1 MDIVPEIVDA
11 LQEVLNEKADIL
23 GRESGFIK
31 RQRKLSGGGFAQTLV
46 FTWLS
51 NPDATVEELS
61 QTAATLGISIS
72 AQGIDQ
78 RFTPSGADFMH
89 QVLKEAVSM
98 VIAQEPVAIPILQR
112 FHGVYIQDN
121 STVTLPDSL
130 AALWVGCGGSST
142 KNTSSSVK
150 THLRMDLNTGKLTG
164 PYLDSGKEHA
174 RSSQLA
180 EEAFPKG
187 SLRIADLE
195 YFKLKSLKE
204 LSRQGV
210 YWLTR
215 GKSQCHVYD
224 LKGKLWDILVLL
236 KTHCHDVLDMDVLLG
251 VRERVPC
258 RLLAFRVPD
267 EVAKVRRSKLISEAK
282 REGRKPS
289 KKSLALASW
298 DYAYCSVPRE
308 LLSLDEA
315 FVLLRAR
322 WQIELIFKLWKSHGH
337 IDEWRSEKPWRI
349 MCEVYA
355 KLLAMIIQ
363 HWILL
368 ACSWEY
374 ANRSLFKAAKTI
386 QKHAM
391 HLASAF
397 ASGVRKRLCEA
408 LEVIRFCLSVGC
420 RINKSRNDPRTYQLL
435 LTLGR
440 SP

>member
-282 REGRKPS
+282 REGS
-289 KKSLALASW
+289 
-298 DYAYCSVPRE
+298 
-308 LLSLDEA
+308 
-315 FVLLRAR
+315 VLLRAR